1 MHAELQDLA
10 NYTIETKITETVADF
25 ATAVKFANMTTTVR
39 DALTAEAGMVVFNT
53 TDTKLQ
59 VYTGSTWAD
68 LH

>member
-1 MHAELQDLA
+1 MTIY
-10 NYTIETKITETVADF
+10 YTIKTKIVEDVADF
-25 ATAVKFANMTTTVR
+25 GTAVKFASMTTTQR
-39 DALTAEAGMVVFNT
+39 NALTAAAGMVVFNT